1 MAAETDSDTNM
12 QVEQVEECGVA
23 DNRSRATVRL
33 NIDLANRAILQFVA
47 WAVQLLSALSTFSST
62 GHTWWPQ
69 LERTM
74 KISNTTRLASITLAA
89 LLTVVTNGSML
100 MSFNAVAQSASAEQS
115 LQAPTLVTLNTVTV
129 VANHA

>member
-1 MAAETDSDTNM
+1 
-12 QVEQVEECGVA
+12 
-23 DNRSRATVRL
+23 
-33 NIDLANRAILQFVA
+33 
-47 WAVQLLSALSTFSST
+47 
-62 GHTWWPQ
+62 
-69 LERTM
+69 M

-100 MSFNAVAQSASAEQS
+100 MSFNAVAQSASVEQI